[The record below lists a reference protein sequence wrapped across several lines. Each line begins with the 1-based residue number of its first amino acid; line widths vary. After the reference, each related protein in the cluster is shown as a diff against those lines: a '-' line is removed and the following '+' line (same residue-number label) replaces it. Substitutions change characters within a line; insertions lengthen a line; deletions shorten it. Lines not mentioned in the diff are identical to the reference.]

1 MTESKKVWYKGKT
14 RLKVR
19 EPSGVPGTACLILRE
34 KKIKKEMKTRRRRC
48 LGGGGGKGGYKV
60 GRGVPYSIT
69 PKLG

>member
-1 MTESKKVWYKGKT
+1 MTEREKVQYKGKT

-48 LGGGGGKGGYKV
+48 WGEGRKRWVQSGKGC
-60 GRGVPYSIT
+60 PIQHNS
-69 PKLG
+69 